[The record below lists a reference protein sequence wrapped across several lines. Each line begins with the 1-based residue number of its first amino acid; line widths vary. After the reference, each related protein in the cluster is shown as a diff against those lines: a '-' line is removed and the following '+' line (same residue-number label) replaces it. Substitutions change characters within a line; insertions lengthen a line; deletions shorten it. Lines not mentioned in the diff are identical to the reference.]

1 MLRRHLGAAALLL
14 LCAGPVLAEE
24 SVNPDPWERFN
35 RKVFAFNDK
44 VDRYFLKPVAKGYRK
59 ITPAFV
65 DDGITNFL
73 NNLGEPVTIVND
85 LLQGKLKQ
93 SAQDT
98 GRFVVNSTVG
108 VVGLFDVA
116 RRISL
121 PRNDEDFGQ
130 TFAKWG
136 LPAGPYVVVPF
147 MFGMTVRDGAGFGTG
162 GYMMTELL
170 EDGLNLGWREELG
183 LLALDLVDTRADLIP
198 MEDSLEMQGD
208 RYRLIRDAY
217 LQRRQFLINDGAV
230 EEDPFLDDDASM
242 DEAPSDKGSTAEAAP
257 EATDETASDAPAA
270 SPTASPSVS
279 PQNAPAD
286 KPVGDGEGVHPEE
299 APVPADEAATVT
311 ARADGGQAG
320 EEF

>member
-14 LCAGPVLAEE
+14 LCAGPLRAEE
-24 SVNPDPWERFN
+24 AVNPDPWEGFN

-59 ITPAFV
+59 VTPAFV
-65 DDGITNFL
+65 DDGITNFFH
-73 NNLGEPVTIVND
+73 NLGEPVTIVND
-85 LLQGKLKQ
+85 LLQGKVRQ
-93 SAQDT
+93 SVQDT

-108 VVGLFDVA
+108 LAGLIDVA
-116 RRISL
+116 RRMDM

-147 MFGMTVRDGAGFGTG
+147 MYGMTVRDGVGMGTG
-162 GYMMTELL
+162 GYMMAKLL

-183 LLALDLVDTRADLIP
+183 LLVVDLIDTRADVIP

-208 RYRLIRDAY
+208 RYRLIRDAF

-242 DEAPSDKGSTAEAAP
+242 DEAPADEGSTGDAPPDAADESSADVP
-257 EATDETASDAPAA
+257 EGIPAA
-270 SPTASPSVS
+270 SPAGM
-279 PQNAPAD
+279 PAE
-286 KPVGDGEGVHPEE
+286 KPVEGDDGVHSEE
-299 APVPADEAATVT
+299 APVPANETANVT
-311 ARADGGQAG
+311 AQAAGALPG